1 MEPVDYCRWIAY
13 DRGFALF
20 LAAVIA
26 LPSFRW
32 LAGAVPALHGNGLA
46 AFLLAFLVVAPVAW
60 VVIPQ
65 SLRFEVWCTKTGIIR
80 PYQRGTRRDFVPYAR
95 IARCEMSEE
104 RGYTV
109 VRFTL
114 APSTERFFR
123 ERPMWETAISNRKRE
138 KLRAVLE
145 AAGVRVTDRRP

>member
-1 MEPVDYCRWIAY
+1 MEPVDYCRWPAF

-20 LAAVIA
+20 FAAVIA
-26 LPSFRW
+26 MFTFQW
-32 LAGAVPALHGNGLA
+32 LAGAVPALHRNGLA
-46 AFLLAFLVVAPVAW
+46 AFVLAFAVLAPVTW
-60 VVIPQ
+60 VLMPQ
-65 SLRFEVWCTKTGIIR
+65 LLRFEVWCTKTGIIR

-95 IARCEMSEE
+95 ITRCEMAEQ

-145 AAGVRVTDRRP
+145 AAGVPVTSP